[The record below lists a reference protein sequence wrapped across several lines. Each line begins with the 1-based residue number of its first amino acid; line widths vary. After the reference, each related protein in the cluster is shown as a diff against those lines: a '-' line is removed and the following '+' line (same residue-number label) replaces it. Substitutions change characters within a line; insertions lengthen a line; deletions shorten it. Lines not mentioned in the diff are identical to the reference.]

1 MVFKPGTRAVSTGQ
15 MIHYMS
21 PIGLSAP
28 WVGNELRW
36 VMRAGVPVRLYAMR
50 SPHQDLHGFDWA
62 QRIHSE
68 TRDLYPINPL
78 RLILSSTQAAL
89 RFPRRLIAAA
99 CNALFGKREHVR
111 ARLAG
116 VFHLLV
122 ACDWIRRL
130 STDEVRHIHSQWIH
144 SCGTIAMYGAWLLEV
159 PFSFTGHAADLFR
172 DRCALADKIRRAK
185 FIVCIS
191 EFHRQFYLDHGARP
205 EQLVMVYCGIDVS
218 HFAFCPVSHDRQG
231 PVHILSSGRL
241 VEKKG
246 FSVLIDACAVLRDR
260 GQQFRCTIAGSGP
273 LESALRDQIARHGLE
288 DLVDVTGEPLTQE
301 AIPAFMRTGHI
312 YCLPCVW
319 AKDGDVDGL
328 PQMLME
334 AMACGLPAVST
345 RLVGIPDLI
354 IHNETGLLVEP
365 HQTEEL
371 ADALMRLA
379 HDPGLADRL
388 ARAGRRHIEQTFDIR
403 TCLQPLIHQFRLS
416 LGQPESGI
424 EPPEPATSSTCS
436 EAGMPKLV

>member
-1 MVFKPGTRAVSTGQ
+1 
-15 MIHYMS
+15 MIVYITTNG
-21 PIGLSAP
+21 IGNA

-36 VMRAGVPVRLYAMR
+36 VKQAGVPVRLYAMR
-50 SPHQDLHGFDWA
+50 SPHQEFHSSNWA
-62 QRIHSE
+62 EEICSE
-68 TRDLYPINPL
+68 TRDLYPISAL
-78 RLILSSTQAAL
+78 RLIVSTIQSAMRHPWRFLHAAG
-89 RFPRRLIAAA
+89 
-99 CNALFGKREHVR
+99 NALFGKREHLR

-172 DRCALADKIRRAK
+172 DRCSLADKIRRAK

-218 HFAFCPVSHDRQG
+218 HFAFRPVSHDRQG
-231 PVHILSSGRL
+231 PFYILSSGRL

-319 AKDGDVDGL
+319 AKDDDVDGL

-354 IHNETGLLVEP
+354 IHEETGLLVDP

-416 LGQPESGI
+416 LGQPESGV
-424 EPPEPATSSTCS
+424 EPAESATASTCS
-436 EAGMPKLV
+436 EAGMPEPV

>member
-1 MVFKPGTRAVSTGQ
+1 
-15 MIHYMS
+15 MIVYITTNG
-21 PIGLSAP
+21 IGNA

-36 VMRAGVPVRLYAMR
+36 VKCAGIPTRLYAMR
-50 SPHQDLHGFDWA
+50 SPHQDFHSSDWA
-62 QRIHSE
+62 QEIQSE

-78 RLILSSTQAAL
+78 RLIVSPIQAGI
-89 RFPRRLIAAA
+89 RFPRRLIAAVG
-99 CNALFGKREHVR
+99 NAVFGQREHFR

-144 SCGTIAMYGAWLLEV
+144 SCGTIAMYGAWLLDV

-191 EFHRQFYLDHGARP
+191 EYHRQFYLDQGARP

-218 HFAFCPVSHDRQG
+218 HFAFRPASHDRQG

-246 FSVLIDACAVLRDR
+246 FGILIDACAVLRDR
-260 GQQFRCTIAGSGP
+260 GELFRCTIAGSGP
-273 LESALRDQIARHGLE
+273 LESALREQIAGHGLE
-288 DLVDVTGEPLTQE
+288 NLVDVTGEPLTQE

-319 AKDGDVDGL
+319 AKDDDVDGL

-354 IHNETGLLVEP
+354 IHEETGLLVEP
-365 HQTEEL
+365 NQIEEL

-379 HDPGLADRL
+379 HDPDLADRL
-388 ARAGRRHIEQTFDIR
+388 ARDGRRHIEQTFDIR
-403 TCLQPLIHQFRLS
+403 TCLEPLIHQFRLS
-416 LGQPESGI
+416 LGQPESGVG
-424 EPPEPATSSTCS
+424 PAEPATASTCS
-436 EAGMPKLV
+436 EAGIPEPV